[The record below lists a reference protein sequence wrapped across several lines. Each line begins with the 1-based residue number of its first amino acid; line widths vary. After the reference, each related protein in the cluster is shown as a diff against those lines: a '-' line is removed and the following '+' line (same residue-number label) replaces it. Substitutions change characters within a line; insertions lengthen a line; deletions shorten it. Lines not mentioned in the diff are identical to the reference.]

1 MEATE
6 INPLEEALYD
16 FVEPIEMRGLHTGL
30 EYLLTAVFPY
40 LGEGYAEV
48 LDSHGNKYTECI
60 DDVLDCMVLAEPA
73 NDPDDVGEFMVSVD
87 GGKAP
92 KHIHTTRT
100 SAFGEA
106 VRLAEEL
113 PGRKVRVL
121 EVDIVLIGK
130 PVVEVH
136 ECQ

>member
-16 FVEPIEMRGLHTGL
+16 FVAPVEMRGRHTGREFL
-30 EYLLTAVFPY
+30 VTAVFPY
-40 LGEGYAEV
+40 LGKGYAEV
-48 LDSHGNKYTECI
+48 IDRHGNKYTESI
-60 DDVLDCMVLAEPA
+60 ADVLDCMVLAEPA
-73 NDPDDVGEFMVSVD
+73 NDPAEVGEFMVSVD

-100 SAFGEA
+100 SAVEEA
-106 VRLAEEL
+106 ARLAEKL

-121 EVDIVLIGK
+121 EVDTVLIGK